1 VRDVREVRVYSPN
14 REHAAQL
21 AQELAGK
28 GPIPVNIKVVD
39 SAQTAV
45 TDADIIYTATTSH
58 TPTFPGAAVKP
69 GAHIIGVGSF
79 TPQMVEV
86 DETAVLRA
94 TVVVDSRA
102 AAWEEA
108 GELIVLRNKGVIKE
122 DHIAAELGEIVTRQK
137 PGRSSAEQI
146 TFFKSVGVA
155 VQDVV
160 AARIALQNANEQNL
174 GTVVEM

>member
-1 VRDVREVRVYSPN
+1 
-14 REHAAQL
+14 
-21 AQELAGK
+21 
-28 GPIPVNIKVVD
+28 
-39 SAQTAV
+39 
-45 TDADIIYTATTSH
+45 
-58 TPTFPGAAVKP
+58 
-69 GAHIIGVGSF
+69 
-79 TPQMVEV
+79 MVEV

-108 GELIVLRNKGVIKE
+108 GELIVLRNKGVMNE
-122 DHIAAELGEIVTRQK
+122 DHIAAELGEIVTGQK
-137 PGRSSAEQI
+137 PGRSSPEQV